1 MGVQKKYLKIHS
13 KIIKELDKLFLKI
26 LDQWMLDLTGTTNEE
41 SENLR
46 VQNRYPVLSRYSTCV
61 YGNQNHLQY
70 RDIPVILTL

>member
-46 VQNRYPVLSRYSTCV
+46 VQNRYQVPGTVQYLCV
-61 YGNQNHLQY
+61 
-70 RDIPVILTL
+70 R